1 VNTKKVL
8 VKQKKLGEELAK
20 EKEKRRDAEKR
31 SAAST
36 RYVIRFDIL

>member
-8 VKQKKLGEELAK
+8 VKQKKLTEELAK

-31 SAAST
+31 SAVST
-36 RYVIRFDIL
+36 RYVV